1 MKRPFLVVLAGLAI
15 PLSGCSTFY
24 AEAEQ
29 PSVCLTLSPQ
39 TFAFPG
45 AGTGGGGVSRSF
57 TGSVDLGLKEVVPD
71 FLLKGPSQDRI
82 LHFLSFQVV
91 ANPGGN
97 YDFIDDLKI
106 EAVGATGSTPVQLGR
121 YVRGAR
127 TNVTSISLPSEAPTT
142 NLSDFL
148 ASGGGLSLRVS
159 GNATLPVTQQAWSAQ
174 VEACLSAKVRKT
186 LQQMIDGT

>member
-1 MKRPFLVVLAGLAI
+1 MKRPFLLLLAGLAV
-15 PLSGCSTFY
+15 PLPGCSTFY

-39 TFAFPG
+39 TFTFPG
-45 AGTGGGGVSRSF
+45 GGTGSGGAPRTF
-57 TGSVDLGLKEVVPD
+57 NGSVDLGLSDVVPD
-71 FLLKGPSQDRI
+71 FLLNGRSQDRI

-97 YDFIDDLKI
+97 YDFIDDLKL
-106 EAVGATGSTPVQLGR
+106 EAVGALGSEPVLLGQ

-127 TNVTSISLPSEAPTT
+127 TNVRSISIPSESPGT
-142 NLSDFL
+142 NLSDLL
-148 ASGGGLSLRVS
+148 ASGALSLQVS
-159 GNATLPVTQQAWSAQ
+159 GNATVPATQQTWSAQ